1 MFVHLDLLVK
11 ATDFLQIGSKHDS
24 SVVLKSVQI
33 TTRPFEGEMN
43 IFDYKQ

>member
-33 TTRPFEGEMN
+33 TIRPFEGEMN